1 MFEGKQWAGVSER
14 GGEKGERH
22 ANPDDPPRR
31 QANTCTPEGAGKRPA
46 RGTYTNDRLPIIG
59 TVGRESSQVRLR
71 VVHPP
76 FAGCS

>member
-1 MFEGKQWAGVSER
+1 MFEGKQRTGCLRTW
-14 GGEKGERH
+14 GEKGERH
-22 ANPDDPPRR
+22 ADPDDPPRR
-31 QANTCTPEGAGKRPA
+31 RDNTCPPEGAGKRPA
-46 RGTYTNDRLPIIG
+46 HGTYTNDRLPIVG